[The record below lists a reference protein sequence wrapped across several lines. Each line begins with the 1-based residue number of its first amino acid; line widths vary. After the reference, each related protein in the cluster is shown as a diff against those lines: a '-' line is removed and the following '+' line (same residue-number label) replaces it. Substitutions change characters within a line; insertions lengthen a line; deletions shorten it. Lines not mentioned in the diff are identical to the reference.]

1 MTMLMKSKESISP
14 PVVPATAALP
24 RQPAAQPQATSDE
37 VLIGRIA
44 DGDRLA
50 MEALYARHQVRVFRF
65 VLRLVQDEAT
75 AEDVISEVFLEVW
88 RHAGRFE
95 RRSTV
100 STWMLGIARFKAL
113 AARRRR
119 RAEVLDDKTAAAIA
133 DPADNP
139 AAALE
144 KKDIGALI
152 RKCLTQLPARHREI
166 IDLAYYHEKSLGEV
180 AEIVGIPKNTVKTRM
195 LSARTRLA
203 GLLRGAGI
211 ERA

>member
-1 MTMLMKSKESISP
+1 MKMLMKSKESISP
-14 PVVPATAALP
+14 PAVPATAVLP
-24 RQPAAQPQATSDE
+24 RPPAAQPQATSDE

-50 MEALYARHQVRVFRF
+50 MQALYTRHHVRVFRF

-119 RAEVLDDKTAAAIA
+119 RAEVLDDKTATAIA

-139 AAALE
+139 AATLE

-166 IDLAYYHEKSLGEV
+166 IDLAYYHEKSLEEV

-203 GLLRGAGI
+203 GLLTGAGI

>member
-1 MTMLMKSKESISP
+1 MLMKSKESISP
-14 PVVPATAALP
+14 PAVPATAALP
-24 RQPAAQPQATSDE
+24 RPPVAQPQATSDE

-44 DGDRLA
+44 AGDRLA
-50 MEALYARHQVRVFRF
+50 MQVLYARHHVRVFRF

-75 AEDVISEVFLEVW
+75 AEDLISEVFLEVW
-88 RHAGRFE
+88 RHADRFE

-139 AAALE
+139 ATELE
-144 KKDIGALI
+144 KKDIGTLI
-152 RKCLTQLPARHREI
+152 RKCLTKLPARHREI
-166 IDLAYYHEKSLGEV
+166 IDLAYYHEKSLEEV

-203 GLLRGAGI
+203 GLLKGAGI